1 MRLALWSLAAIVII
15 GVAAVLVAPLF
26 ISADDVR
33 NRVFADIEG
42 ATGYRLTVNGPVH
55 ISAFPSLKLV
65 AEDVG
70 VAQSAGAGAIDL
82 ATAKQ
87 LRFGLALAPLLSGR
101 VQVTEMAL
109 IEPIITMPETKAK
122 TAAPAGDTGAAGLS
136 IATALQSLEPR
147 QPSDRGRDG
156 DPAWARAAT
165 PGKRIEIVT
174 LAASLPSL
182 TGPLSLDLKA
192 KFDGKPLGVVGSI
205 ANFGPFLDGTP
216 SQLLLDV
223 DAPAQFPQRLAL
235 MGTATYTGDMLALD
249 AFSARAGDAM
259 VQGVVSA
266 NLSGAV
272 PQIKAT
278 LSGDRLDLDTLLG
291 GASAPAASGASDGA
305 SGWSDAKID
314 FSALKSVNAELNLS
328 VEQLSYGTIKAGPI
342 NVRAGVAG
350 GKLKVELPNF
360 QLYGG
365 VGTGVLAVD
374 AIGKSPVQAFRFS
387 LSNLDAYP
395 FLDAVAAFQR
405 IEGKAA
411 IAIDLTA
418 SGASQRAMVSALNGT
433 AKFEFTDGAIRG
445 INVAKMV
452 RNLSSA
458 TLSGWQE
465 GEAEKTDFASLGAS
479 FKIAQGKAQTN
490 DLHLNGPLV
499 RMAGT
504 GTIDL
509 PAQTLNFRVDPQV
522 VASLEGQGGKTDLAG
537 LGVPVAINGPWAAPS
552 IYPDIAGILENP
564 QAAYAKLSKLGGGL
578 VKLPSADALAGTLGN
593 TGGIGA
599 LVKGKAG
606 ASIGDL
612 IQADQGSG
620 EQGVVQG
627 LGQLLGGGETAAP
640 AAAPVESAAPP
651 VEEPVKKKGKKK
663 QAKAT
668 GTAAQPISASATSG
682 RTEADDTEPAWRVL
696 IRRGVRTGEC
706 GSSSRPASLPRD
718 RSWRRS
724 KARSGCQ
731 CQLERLR
738 RAACLLPCRALHH
751 GSLAINE
758 GGIGK
763 FRPATLLQANIR
775 QPKSCDRV
783 SAWPYSS
790 RFMSLPPWF
799 GWAACSSPISCC
811 ARQPGSFRPRR
822 GSSSGSASSNASSH
836 GCGRASLC
844 CSSAATG

>member
-33 NRVFADIEG
+33 NRVFAEIEG

-109 IEPIITMPETKAK
+109 IEPVITMPEAKAK
-122 TAAPAGDTGAAGLS
+122 TAAPEGDTGAAGPS
-136 IATALQSLEPR
+136 IATALQSLSLDSLLIE
-147 QPSDRGRDG
+147 DGTVILRGQG
-156 DPAWARAAT
+156 GK

-291 GASAPAASGASDGA
+291 GSASAPAASGASDGA

-342 NVRAGVAG
+342 NVRAWRGRRQVKVELRIQLWGVG
-350 GKLKVELPNF
+350 GLVRGVELKVELPNF

-374 AIGKSPVQAFRFS
+374 ATGKTPVQAFRFS

-612 IQADQGSG
+612 IQADQGTG

-663 QAKAT
+663 QAKAA
-668 GTAAQPISASATSG
+668 GTAAQPISAPP
-682 RTEADDTEPAWRVL
+682 PA
-696 IRRGVRTGEC
+696 
-706 GSSSRPASLPRD
+706 
-718 RSWRRS
+718 
-724 KARSGCQ
+724 Q
-731 CQLERLR
+731 
-738 RAACLLPCRALHH
+738 AAPKQAIQNLLGA
-751 GSLAINE
+751 
-758 GGIGK
+758 
-763 FRPATLLQANIR
+763 F
-775 QPKSCDRV
+775 
-783 SAWPYSS
+783 
-790 RFMSLPPWF
+790 
-799 GWAACSSPISCC
+799 
-811 ARQPGSFRPRR
+811 
-822 GSSSGSASSNASSH
+822 
-836 GCGRASLC
+836 
-844 CSSAATG
+844 

>member
-1 MRLALWSLAAIVII
+1 
-15 GVAAVLVAPLF
+15 
-26 ISADDVR
+26 
-33 NRVFADIEG
+33 
-42 ATGYRLTVNGPVH
+42 
-55 ISAFPSLKLV
+55 
-65 AEDVG
+65 
-70 VAQSAGAGAIDL
+70 
-82 ATAKQ
+82 
-87 LRFGLALAPLLSGR
+87 
-101 VQVTEMAL
+101 
-109 IEPIITMPETKAK
+109 
-122 TAAPAGDTGAAGLS
+122 
-136 IATALQSLEPR
+136 
-147 QPSDRGRDG
+147 
-156 DPAWARAAT
+156 
-165 PGKRIEIVT
+165 
-174 LAASLPSL
+174 LPSL
-182 TGPLSLDLKA
+182 TGPLSLELKA
-192 KFDGKPLGVVGSI
+192 RFDGKPLGVVGSI
-205 ANFGPFLDGTP
+205 ASFGPFLDGTS
-216 SQLLLDV
+216 SQILLDV

-235 MGTATYTGDMLALD
+235 TGTATYTGDMLALD

-259 VQGVVSA
+259 VRGVVSA

-272 PQIKAT
+272 PQIKAS

-291 GASAPAASGASDGA
+291 GSASASVASGAGDGA

-314 FSALKSVNAELNLS
+314 FSVLKSVNAELNLG

-342 NVRAGVAG
+342 DVRANVAG

-374 AIGKSPVQAFRFS
+374 ASGKRPVQAFRFS

-395 FLDAVAAFQR
+395 FLDAVAGFQR

-411 IAIDLTA
+411 IAVDLTA
-418 SGASQRAMVSALNGT
+418 SGASQRAMASALAGT
-433 AKFEFTDGAIRG
+433 ASFEFTDGAIRG

-564 QAAYAKLSKLGGGL
+564 QAAYARLSKLGGGMA
-578 VKLPSADALAGTLGN
+578 KLPSADALAGTLGT

-612 IQADQGSG
+612 IQADQGTG
-620 EQGVVQG
+620 EQGVMQG
-627 LGQLLGGGETAAP
+627 LGQLLGGGEGPAP
-640 AAAPVESAAPP
+640 AVAPIESAAPP
-651 VEEPVKKKGKKK
+651 VEEPVTKKGKKK
-663 QAKAT
+663 QAKAY
-668 GTAAQPISASATSG
+668 GTAAQP
-682 RTEADDTEPAWRVL
+682 
-696 IRRGVRTGEC
+696 
-706 GSSSRPASLPRD
+706 
-718 RSWRRS
+718 
-724 KARSGCQ
+724 
-731 CQLERLR
+731 
-738 RAACLLPCRALHH
+738 
-751 GSLAINE
+751 
-758 GGIGK
+758 
-763 FRPATLLQANIR
+763 
-775 QPKSCDRV
+775 V
-783 SAWPYSS
+783 SA
-790 RFMSLPPWF
+790 PPPAQ
-799 GWAACSSPISCC
+799 AAPKQRMQNLLG
-811 ARQPGSFRPRR
+811 AF
-822 GSSSGSASSNASSH
+822 
-836 GCGRASLC
+836 
-844 CSSAATG
+844 